1 MVIVDLCRLDRMR
14 ASPRYNWYT
23 TRAGV
28 EELVARYRL
37 DI

>member
-1 MVIVDLCRLDRMR
+1 MDSSCRLDRMR
-14 ASPRYNWYT
+14 ASPRFNWYT

-28 EELVARYRL
+28 EELVARYSL